1 MKAGGLNRARFM
13 VIPMFTFYPWTG
25 LIVSMLLF
33 AVVAQKH
40 IVKGMTFGAV
50 KG

>member
-13 VIPMFTFYPWTG
+13 VIPMLTFYRWTG
-25 LIVSMLLF
+25 LIAPMLLV

-40 IVKGMTFGAV
+40 IVTGMILGAV